1 MKIGVTRSLKI
12 IYCLNM
18 AVLIIF
24 FCFVVWQF
32 LRSSL
37 IDVLRISFNSVVL
50 ALLCF
55 RLVKVIRKPTELDIV
70 VTNRLLKALRALA
83 IFFMWVGVIATASF
97 IFIKPIT
104 FTIFSGSSEPGLGML
119 PVLMYI
125 GIAAILGAVGIL
137 LFELTRFVGRFTNGG
152 SSGHITLG
160 E

>member
-12 IYCLNM
+12 VYCLNM

-55 RLVKVIRKPTELDIV
+55 RFVKVIRNPTALDAV
-70 VTNRLLKALRALA
+70 VINRFLEALRTLA
-83 IFFMWVGVIATASF
+83 IFFMWVGVLAMVSF

-104 FTIFSGSSEPGLGML
+104 LTIFSGSSEPGLGML

-125 GIAAILGAVGIL
+125 GIAAIVGAVGIL
-137 LFELTRFVGRFTNGG
+137 LFETARFVGRFSNGD
-152 SSGHITLG
+152 SSSHITL
-160 E
+160 EE